1 MLCFLA
7 GSTQAGTQA
16 GTKNILITIKQG
28 DSLYK
33 LARTYGVSESQI
45 AQSNGIKSP
54 NDIRFGMH
62 LRIPQNGTGSSPQ
75 LKNAANSSKAR
86 LERVQRY
93 QEFKNSPTRAK
104 LQKQFQTQAKYQKY
118 LALINKQRRI
128 KAIQYAK
135 SAKYQKFLA
144 LKAQQKQVLSV
155 RYAQQAKYE
164 KYLAIKRQQHRL
176 MQARYAQQA
185 KYEKFVAWQRQQ
197 RQIANASRVQR
208 VSFGGS
214 ARMRFPLRDFRL
226 TDSYGPR
233 DLGINGDHFHTGLDF
248 AAPPGTPVYAA
259 SSGTVSSSGW
269 GMYGKGVF
277 VDSGN
282 TRVIYGHLSRTAVS
296 EGESVSRGDVLGYV
310 GCTGI
315 CTGPHLHF
323 EVQVDGQHVDPRPY
337 LP

>member
-1 MLCFLA
+1 MLFL
-7 GSTQAGTQA
+7 GTTQA
-16 GTKNILITIKQG
+16 KDVYITIKKG
-28 DSLYK
+28 DNLSK
-33 LARTYGVSESQI
+33 LAHTYGVPASRI
-45 AQSNGIKSP
+45 AQGNNLESP
-54 NDIRFGMH
+54 DDIRLGMT
-62 LRIPQNGTGSSPQ
+62 LRIPSKTTSSDH
-75 LKNAANSSKAR
+75 
-86 LERVQRY
+86 
-93 QEFKNSPTRAK
+93 FKNSGSRANT
-104 LQKQFQTQAKYQKY
+104 QKKYQLQAKYQKY
-118 LALINKQRRI
+118 LALLNKQHRI
-128 KAIQYAK
+128 RAY
-135 SAKYQKFLA
+135 
-144 LKAQQKQVLSV
+144 

-164 KYLAIKRQQHRL
+164 KYLAIKAKSQRIL
-176 MQARYAQQA
+176 AARYAKQAKYEKYLALINRQHRIMQVRYNQQA

-197 RQIANASRVQR
+197 RRLANGSSVRH
-208 VSFGGS
+208 VSFGGN

-233 DLGINGDHFHTGLDF
+233 DFSINGDHFHTGIDL
-248 AAPPGTPVYAA
+248 AAPAGTPVYAA

-282 TRVIYGHLSRTAVS
+282 TRVIYGHLSRTAVA
-296 EGESVSRGDVLGYV
+296 EGDTVSRGDVLGYV